1 MDNNYHSPEAI
12 ATFYLQE
19 GAKGMAHWQF
29 MAPQRMKEIFEN
41 LLTRMD
47 DGSRKT
53 KIKAILADF

>member
-1 MDNNYHSPEAI
+1 
-12 ATFYLQE
+12 
-19 GAKGMAHWQF
+19 
-29 MAPQRMKEIFEN
+29 MKEIFEN